1 LDQSAEHQSNKT
13 MLIKKVGI
21 LFHPMVE
28 ATRLKA
34 QELVAFLDSRKV
46 ESWFCS
52 AWESDKAG
60 ENLKGT
66 DLVLTT
72 GGDGT
77 ILRAAQVV
85 LKYNIP
91 IAGINMGTLGF
102 LTEIKAE
109 EAIAQ
114 LHQILAGEGWLDQRT
129 MLEAQLSAAD
139 GEISP
144 KSPFY
149 ALNDV
154 VLARGAIAKLIQVTA
169 NIDDRPLTTYRSDGV
184 IVATATGSTGYSLA
198 AGGPILYPQ
207 SEDFLMVPIV
217 SHLTLGYSLVLPS
230 SSTVKLQ
237 LYTTTQATIS
247 VDGHINIPVST
258 GAAIRIRRSEFK
270 IRFLRL
276 RQQHYF
282 FNVLEEK
289 LRGKK

>member
-1 LDQSAEHQSNKT
+1 
-13 MLIKKVGI
+13 MLIKKIGI

-34 QELVAFLDSRKV
+34 QELAAFLTSRNV
-46 ESWFCS
+46 SAWYCS
-52 AWESDKAG
+52 AWESDKAA

-85 LKYNIP
+85 LKDRIP
-91 IAGINMGTLGF
+91 ITGINMGTLGF
-102 LTEIKAE
+102 LTEFKADT
-109 EAIAQ
+109 AIAH
-114 LHQILAGEGWLDQRT
+114 LEQILAGEGWLDERST
-129 MLEAQLSAAD
+129 LEARLTTAA
-139 GEISP
+139 GETSP
-144 KSPFY
+144 PAPFY

-154 VLARGAIAKLIQVTA
+154 VLARGAIAKLIQVNA
-169 NIDDRPLTTYRSDGV
+169 SIDDNPLTTYRADGV
-184 IVATATGSTGYSLA
+184 ILATATGSTGYSMA

-207 SEDFLMVPIV
+207 SQDFLMVPIV

-230 SSTVKLQ
+230 QSTVRLQ
-237 LYTTTQATIS
+237 LYTSNQATLSI
-247 VDGHINIPVST
+247 DGHINIAVNS
-258 GAAIRIRRSEFK
+258 GAAIGIRRSEFT

-276 RQQHYF
+276 RRQHYF

>member
-1 LDQSAEHQSNKT
+1 
-13 MLIKKVGI
+13 MLIKKIGI

-28 ATRLKA
+28 ATHLKA
-34 QELVAFLDSRKV
+34 QELAAFLKSRELEV
-46 ESWFCS
+46 WYCS
-52 AWESDKAG
+52 AWEADRAA

-66 DLVLTT
+66 DVVLTT

-85 LKYNIP
+85 SKHNIP
-91 IAGINMGTLGF
+91 ITGINMGTLGF
-102 LTEIKAE
+102 LTEIKADE
-109 EAIAQ
+109 SIDQ
-114 LHQILAGEGWLDQRT
+114 VKRILNGEGWLDQRS
-129 MLEAQLSAAD
+129 MLEAQLLATD
-139 GEISP
+139 GEKSP
-144 KSPFY
+144 PSPFY

-154 VLARGAIAKLIQVTA
+154 VLARGAIAKLIQVNA
-169 NIDDRPLTTYRSDGV
+169 SIDDKPLTTYRSDGV
-184 IVATATGSTGYSLA
+184 ILATATGSTGYSLA

-230 SSTVKLQ
+230 SSEVKLQ
-237 LYTTTQATIS
+237 LYTTTQATLSI
-247 VDGHINIPVST
+247 DGHINIPVTS
-258 GAAIRIRRSEFK
+258 GASLRIRRSEFK

-276 RQQHYF
+276 RAQHYF